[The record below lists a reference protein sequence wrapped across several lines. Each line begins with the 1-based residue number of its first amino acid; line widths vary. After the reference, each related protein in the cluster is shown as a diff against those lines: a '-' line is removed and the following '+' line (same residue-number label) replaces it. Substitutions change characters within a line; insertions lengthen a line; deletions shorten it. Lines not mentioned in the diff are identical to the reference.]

1 MSKSLDPDEAG
12 HFVEAHLGPNC
23 LQNLSADDPSGKEPA
38 KYASENIV
46 ALIRVVHIF
55 ANIINK

>member
-23 LQNLSADDPSGKEPA
+23 LQNLSADDTSGKEL
-38 KYASENIV
+38 KGLQNMHLKMLS
-46 ALIRVVHIF
+46 LIGLDKQNF
-55 ANIINK
+55 